1 MRRWAWKSTKK
12 IAALIALGVLAL
24 LVVRIYDSQ
33 RGPPLEVWHTFVPE
47 ELHKKNLDHSDW
59 SQYLAAEDTLF
70 DSVRTEVTQKLS
82 PGERVPVNRYFDG
95 SPIYPGRFAQDWN
108 RSYLLEP
115 EGPVKGAVVFL
126 HGLTDSPYSLRHIAR
141 LYRAHGYVA
150 IAIRLPGH
158 GTVPA
163 GLTDIAWEDWLAAT
177 RLAARE
183 AQRRIGPTQ
192 PFHIVGFSNGGALAM
207 MYALDALDDP
217 ELRRP
222 DRITLISPMIGITAF
237 ARFAG
242 LAGLPALFPAFAKAA
257 WLAVVPEFNPFKYN
271 SFPINGARQS
281 YLLTT
286 ALQGRIASRAADG
299 RLADLAPILTFQ
311 SVMDFTVST
320 RAILSGLYAH
330 LPAAHSPEN
339 ASELVLFDVNRNT
352 KFGPLLS
359 SASDSMLARV
369 LPDPPRRFRTTVIT
383 NADADRSDVVE
394 RVTEAGADTEQVNPL
409 GLAYPFDV
417 YSLSHVAL
425 PFPTSDSL
433 YGLQPDPAED
443 FGIHLGAVAARGERG
458 ALIVSMDS
466 LLRMSSNPF
475 FPYLLRRIEEPLTQA
490 SSRQALRHDSAE
502 PGRR

>member
-1 MRRWAWKSTKK
+1 MRRWPWRLAKRITT
-12 IAALIALGVLAL
+12 LLVLGVLVL
-24 LVVRIYDSQ
+24 FLVRIYDSQ

-47 ELHKKNLDHSDW
+47 ELHKKDLDRSGW
-59 SQYLAAEDTLF
+59 AEYLAAEDALF
-70 DSVRTEVTQKLS
+70 DSVRAEVTQKL
-82 PGERVPVNRYFDG
+82 PEGERVPVNRYFDG

-115 EGPVKGAVVFL
+115 DGPVRGAVVFL

-192 PFHIVGFSNGGALAM
+192 PFHMVGFSNGGALAM
-207 MYALDALDDP
+207 MYALESLDDTG
-217 ELRRP
+217 LRRP

-271 SFPINGARQS
+271 SFPVNGARQS
-281 YLLTT
+281 YLLTN
-286 ALQGRIASRAADG
+286 ALQSTVASRAADG
-299 RLADLAPILTFQ
+299 RLAELPPILTFQ

-330 LPAAHSPEN
+330 LPDN
-339 ASELVLFDVNRNT
+339 GSELVLFDVNRNT

-369 LPDPPRRFRTTVIT
+369 LPDPPRRFRTAIIT
-383 NADADRSDVVE
+383 NADPDRPDVVE
-394 RVTEAGADTEQVNPL
+394 RVTEAGAVTEQVNAL
-409 GLAYPFDV
+409 GLSYPFDV
-417 YSLSHVAL
+417 FSLSHVAL

-490 SSRQALRHDSAE
+490 SSRQALRHDVADT
-502 PGRR
+502 GRR